1 MEVWAAVITG
11 LFMLTGISL
20 TAYYQ
25 FRQFRYENEEQ
36 HGRSLALLSR
46 VDERSAI
53 TLDRVE
59 QVSERLDDHLEAHN
73 RVEGRTV
80 QDRLRTDEAS

>member
-1 MEVWAAVITG
+1 MEIWVAIISGV
-11 LFMLTGISL
+11 FMLAGISL
-20 TAYYQ
+20 TAAFQ
-25 FRQFRYENEEQ
+25 FRQLRHENEEQ

-73 RVEGRTV
+73 RVEGRAV
-80 QDRLRTDEAS
+80 PSELRTE

>member
-1 MEVWAAVITG
+1 MAIISGV
-11 LFMLTGISL
+11 FMLAGISL
-20 TAYYQ
+20 TAAFQ
-25 FRQFRYENEEQ
+25 FRQLRHENEAQ

-59 QVSERLDDHLEAHN
+59 QVSERLDDHLEAH

-80 QDRLRTDEAS
+80 PSELRTDEAS

>member
-1 MEVWAAVITG
+1 MAVVSG
-11 LFMLTGISL
+11 LFMLAGVCL
-20 TAYYQ
+20 TAMFQ
-25 FRQFRYENEEQ
+25 FRQFRHENEEQ

-59 QVSERLDDHLEAHN
+59 HVSERLDDHLEAH
-73 RVEGRTV
+73 RVAGQSV
-80 QDRLRTDEAS
+80 PGQHPTDPAG

>member
-1 MEVWAAVITG
+1 MEIWVAIISG
-11 LFMLTGISL
+11 LFMLAGVVL
-20 TAYYQ
+20 TAAFQ
-25 FRQFRYENEEQ
+25 FRQLRHENEAQ

-59 QVSERLDDHLEAHN
+59 TVSERLDDHLEAH
-73 RVEGRTV
+73 RVEGRSI
-80 QDRLRTDEAS
+80 QGGLLTDEAS

>member
-1 MEVWAAVITG
+1 MEIWVAVISG
-11 LFMLTGISL
+11 VFMLAGISL
-20 TAYYQ
+20 TAAFQ
-25 FRQFRYENEEQ
+25 FRQLRHENEEQ

-59 QVSERLDDHLEAHN
+59 QVSERLDDHLEAH
-73 RVEGRTV
+73 RVESRSIQGEHLA
-80 QDRLRTDEAS
+80 D

>member
-1 MEVWAAVITG
+1 MEIWVAVISG
-11 LFMLTGISL
+11 VFMLAGISL
-20 TAYYQ
+20 TAVFQ
-25 FRQFRYENEEQ
+25 FRQLRHENEEQ

-59 QVSERLDDHLEAHN
+59 QVSERLDDHLEAH
-73 RVEGRTV
+73 RVESRTV
-80 QDRLRTDEAS
+80 HDEHLTD

>member
-1 MEVWAAVITG
+1 MEIWVAVISGT
-11 LFMLTGISL
+11 FMLAGVAL
-20 TAYYQ
+20 TAAFQ
-25 FRQFRYENEEQ
+25 FRQLRHENEEQ

-59 QVSERLDDHLEAHN
+59 TVSERLDDHLEAH
-73 RVEGRTV
+73 RVESRTV
-80 QDRLRTDEAS
+80 HDGHLAD